1 MPADAN
7 DFCKNGQAPTRRRG
21 TRVDYFAAMRAFAHV
36 VELGSFSKA
45 AEEEGI
51 KVSTVSRYISA
62 LESDLGASL
71 FNRSTRALHL
81 TEAGRHFHANVIR
94 ILDDLTQA
102 RLAATSLNARP
113 QGLLRLNIPV
123 VFGCRHIVP
132 HLADFMAEYPDI
144 RVDVTLADETVELIA
159 SGCDLAIRIGV
170 LTDSRLIAKRLAPHR
185 RALVASPA
193 YLQTSGA
200 IKEPRDLE
208 NHQCVLFALQPRNTW
223 YFLRDNAK
231 RAQPQEVA
239 VHGRFRANHS
249 EALLDAALAGL
260 GIALLPTWLTGNAI
274 ADGRLVTVLNEWHIQ
289 AAAGPTPAIWGVYP
303 PKKVVPPKVRAFLAF
318 IEQRFGDPPY
328 WSRMDAHVNEGT

>member
-1 MPADAN
+1 M
-7 DFCKNGQAPTRRRG
+7 
-21 TRVDYFAAMRAFAHV
+21 DYFAAMRAFARV

-45 AEEEGI
+45 ADEEGI

-62 LESDLGASL
+62 LETDLGASL

-81 TEAGRHFHANVIR
+81 TEAGRHFHANVVR
-94 ILDDLTQA
+94 ILDDLAQA

-123 VFGCRHIVP
+123 VFGRRHIVP

-159 SGCDLAIRIGV
+159 SGCDLAVRIGM

-185 RALVASPA
+185 RTLVASPA

-200 IKEPRDLE
+200 ITEPGDLGD
-208 NHQCVLFALQPRNTW
+208 HQCVLFALQPKNIW
-223 YFLRDNAK
+223 YFDRGDAK
-231 RAQPQEVA
+231 RSQAQEVA
-239 VHGRFRANHS
+239 VRGRFRANHS

-274 ADGRLVTVLNEWHIQ
+274 AEGRLVTVLNDWNAQ
-289 AAAGPTPAIWGVYP
+289 ATAGATPAIWGVYP

-328 WSRMDAHVNEGT
+328 WSRMDVHTDKGE